1 MSKDPIEVV
10 AGRIRDL
17 RTKKNWSQEELA
29 EKANLHR
36 TYVGAVE
43 RSERNITL
51 RTLNRI
57 AEALGCEMTEL
68 LQTQPKKTR

>member
-10 AGRIRDL
+10 AVRIRDL

-68 LQTQPKKTR
+68 LQTQPKKPR